1 MAKDNTC
8 APWSASHSLL
18 APGSLYYATLCTTT
32 LPGPHHYPHHTIPC
46 NPHTLSPTHTLSLAR
61 LITFMPNTLHA
72 AWAVPTRHGHAAAGH
87 DDATAAGHDAAA
99 AGDDDGGQDE
109 GGEDEGREDEG
120 RPPKRLRFFSLSL
133 CLYVS
138 VSLCL
143 SASLPLC
150 FSVSVSRSLARSLD
164 RSTALLLPTSFSHPL
179 PISLAHDAH
188 PHSPLQGMKGMK
200 MKGHKHKGMKM
211 GFKGFKMGGF
221 KGGFKGFKGGFKGF
235 KGGKW

>member
-72 AWAVPTRHGHAAAGH
+72 AWAVPPRHGHAAAGH
-87 DDATAAGHDAAA
+87 DDAAAGHDAAA

-138 VSLCL
+138 MSLCL
-143 SASLPLC
+143 FVSLPLC
-150 FSVSVSRSLARSLD
+150 PSASPSLSLARSLARSLAQPLD
-164 RSTALLLPTSFSHPL
+164 YYPLRSLTRSPY
-179 PISLAHDAH
+179 
-188 PHSPLQGMKGMK
+188 HSPTMPTHTHHCRG
-200 MKGHKHKGMKM
+200 
-211 GFKGFKMGGF
+211 
-221 KGGFKGFKGGFKGF
+221 
-235 KGGKW
+235 